1 MITNIKINNKKEVY
15 IFNVV
20 DPFTRTPEI
29 AGKAYIDMHY
39 KDIVINSFENPES
52 SKYIKIVGLRGSGKS
67 VEYNQI
73 LGHFQ
78 RKDKWLVYPLSS
90 AGNPIKTLISKLSK
104 EPFIDNGLHST
115 TKNSEI
121 SSSGKIKIIEA
132 SGKVG
137 VSYSSEE
144 NMNYY
149 SDEATMAEMIGKVQK
164 KKINI
169 LVGIDDISRTQ
180 EMVQFLSIWGSL
192 LLEGYRNIYLVC
204 TGLYQNI
211 EEITEDKNLTFFKR
225 SDSVEIKSLNQYD
238 NCIYV
243 SKAP

>member
-1 MITNIKINNKKEVY
+1 
-15 IFNVV
+15 
-20 DPFTRTPEI
+20 
-29 AGKAYIDMHY
+29 MHY

-52 SKYIKIVGLRGSGKS
+52 SKYIYKIVGLRGSEKS
-67 VEYNQI
+67 VEYSQI

-78 RKDKWLVYPLSS
+78 KNDKWLVYSLSS

-104 EPFIDNGLHST
+104 EPFIDNRLHST
-115 TKNSEI
+115 KKNSEI

-192 LLEGYRNIYLVC
+192 LLERFL
-204 TGLYQNI
+204 
-211 EEITEDKNLTFFKR
+211 
-225 SDSVEIKSLNQYD
+225 
-238 NCIYV
+238 
-243 SKAP
+243 

>member
-1 MITNIKINNKKEVY
+1 MICITRILSLTVLKTLNHQNTY
-15 IFNVV
+15 I
-20 DPFTRTPEI
+20 
-29 AGKAYIDMHY
+29 
-39 KDIVINSFENPES
+39 S
-52 SKYIKIVGLRGSGKS
+52 IVGLRGSGKS

-104 EPFIDNGLHST
+104 EPFIDNRLHST

-121 SSSGKIKIIEA
+121 SSNGKIKIIEA
-132 SGKVG
+132 SGKVD

-192 LLEGYRNIYLVC
+192 LLEGYKTYISYVRVSTKIS
-204 TGLYQNI
+204 
-211 EEITEDKNLTFFKR
+211 KNLL
-225 SDSVEIKSLNQYD
+225 KS
-238 NCIYV
+238 
-243 SKAP
+243 KT